1 MASFQHPFQCL
12 EYVNR
17 QPDGQQ
23 DVLVASAGRKL
34 YTYSAATGQR
44 LDVWPQDIDSSE
56 SAAAAAAASTEGQ
69 TLSEENK
76 NDTEEQNEQNKVPKK
91 SAKKKAPV
99 WTNIPLVVV
108 SRDSKHVAVVTG
120 EDKCIRVFSLS
131 EEGKLLQ
138 LSSR

>member
-17 QPDGQQ
+17 RKDGQQ

-34 YTYSAATGQR
+34 YTYSATTGQR
-44 LDVWPQDIDSSE
+44 LDVWPQDVESSE
-56 SAAAAAAASTEGQ
+56 SADAASTEGQ
-69 TLSEENK
+69 ASSEESKDDTKDQPEQKKAFKKDAK
-76 NDTEEQNEQNKVPKK
+76 N
-91 SAKKKAPV
+91 KAPV

-108 SRDSKHVAVVTG
+108 SRDSKYVAIVTG

-131 EEGKLLQ
+131 EEGKLQQ